1 LIVSLH
7 SIESLITMTNL
18 DGTTL
23 SLLLIRTLGGTILFI
38 TETFYLSIEGIFH
51 HGIYMLTDTTS
62 GLTGILIMDGEA
74 LIAGTLMDLEAGDGI
89 VGTLTIA
96 ISIFGIESI

>member
-1 LIVSLH
+1 
-7 SIESLITMTNL
+7 MTNL

>member
-1 LIVSLH
+1 VSLH

-18 DGTTL
+18 DGTTP